1 MTPESAISIR
11 DVSFSFDRHPVLSA
25 VNLEIERGDF
35 VSLIGPNGGGKTT
48 LLRLIL
54 GLLVPDRGTIHVL
67 GTSPSR
73 ARQRIGYM
81 PQHVNLDAA
90 FPVTVMDIVLM
101 GRQGRRRP
109 FGPYLASDR
118 AAAENALGSVEA
130 YDLKDRSFAALS
142 GGERQ
147 RVLIARALAC
157 NPELLMLDEPT
168 ASLDPEVQDDLY
180 ELLKRLNERMTL
192 VLVSHDVSVVSKH
205 VNKVA
210 CVCVSVE
217 QHATAE
223 IKGELT
229 KLFPS
234 RSGVRFVHHDHH
246 HPHPERE
253 R

>member
-73 ARQRIGYM
+73 PRQRIGYM

-157 NPELLMLDEPT
+157 DPELLMLDEPT

>member
-157 NPELLMLDEPT
+157 DPELLMLDEPT